1 MTRARDIAGITDL
14 ANAKGDIYTATADN
28 TPAVLTVGTNGQVLT
43 AQSGQTAGLQWATSP
58 ILGSTTLTA
67 GSTTTVLPGVT
78 SVNGSTVPA
87 SDTLVGRATTDTLTN
102 KTLTSPIENNPR
114 LTAPKELW
122 TVSATAATGTIQ
134 FDCITQGVL
143 YYTTASSANWTLN
156 FRGNSGTTLASV
168 MSTGDAI
175 TVNFLA
181 TNTTAYYQSTAV
193 TVDTS
198 ATVTVKWSGGTAP
211 AAGNASSTDIYSYTL
226 VKTGASAFTV
236 LCAGPVKYN

>member
-28 TPAVLTVGTNGQVLT
+28 TPAVLT
-43 AQSGQTAGLQWATSP
+43 AGANN
-58 ILGSTTLTA
+58 
-67 GSTTTVLPGVT
+67 TVLVADSAQTTGNKW
-78 SVNGSTVPA
+78 SSTL
-87 SDTLVGRATTDTLTN
+87 SGL
-102 KTLTSPIENNPR
+102 TLTSPIENNPR

-211 AAGNASSTDIYSYTL
+211 TAGNASSTDIYSYTL

>member
-102 KTLTSPIENNPR
+102 KTRTAPIENNPR

-156 FRGNSGTTLASV
+156 FRGNSGATLASV
-168 MSTGDAI
+168 MGTGDAI

-198 ATVTVKWSGGTAP
+198 ATVTIKWSGGTAP
-211 AAGNASSTDIYSYTL
+211 AAGNASSTDIYSYTI

>member
-168 MSTGDAI
+168 MNTGDAI

-211 AAGNASSTDIYSYTL
+211 TAGNASSTDIYSYTL

>member
-28 TPAVLTVGTNGQVLT
+28 TPAVLTVGANNTLLVAN
-43 AQSGQTAGLQWATSP
+43 SGATAGVNWASTLSGLTLTSP
-58 ILGSTTLTA
+58 T
-67 GSTTTVLPGVT
+67 
-78 SVNGSTVPA
+78 VNGST
-87 SDTLVGRATTDTLTN
+87 D
-102 KTLTSPIENNPR
+102 NNPR

-168 MSTGDAI
+168 MNTGDAI

-193 TVDTS
+193 TVDTN

-211 AAGNASSTDIYSYTL
+211 TAGNASSTDIYSYTI

-236 LCAGPVKYN
+236 LCAGPIKYA

>member
-143 YYTTASSANWTLN
+143 YYTTASAANWTLN